1 MGWRIRTRNI
11 IPETGKLQLPDSL
24 FYNPILENVG
34 VTLVGNLTFPHPC
47 VLVNH
52 FILELRAVLNSHGI
66 GEQALVMIMP
76 KIETLEVPD
85 RLFYN
90 PTLEIEYLLLWVI

>member
-1 MGWRIRTRNI
+1 M
-11 IPETGKLQLPDSL
+11 PDSL

-34 VTLVGNLTFPHPC
+34 VTLVGNLTFPYPC
-47 VLVNH
+47 VSVTR
-52 FILELRAVLNSHGI
+52 FILELRSVLNSHGI